1 MSVLLLMQVLRLMEN
16 EEIEPEEVDKDL
28 RPMIDDYVDRSEEA
42 FDEFGDV
49 DGLYPAALI
58 EQMDSLETQMPASSA
73 LQVSNMPLSL
83 TDNNASCPEVIAGN
97 VSNGARVPIL
107 FLQDRQGSDDGG
119 VVRQSC
125 VSRHCI

>member
-1 MSVLLLMQVLRLMEN
+1 MEN

-58 EQMDSLETQMPASSA
+58 EQMDSLETQMPASAA
-73 LQVSNMPLSL
+73 LQVLLPNRDPLDLSAL
-83 TDNNASCPEVIAGN
+83 LCAVYKASAT
-97 VSNGARVPIL
+97 IL
-107 FLQDRQGSDDGG
+107 LLFRLKRKFSRQGQWRVQTHGELP
-119 VVRQSC
+119 
-125 VSRHCI
+125 HM